1 MAFIYDLTDTWS
13 NAGIAFTGIKLNVTD
28 SASAAGSKLFDLQIS
43 GNTKFAVSKTGA
55 VTATGIIES
64 TSGGFKFPDGTT
76 QITASAGIAG
86 PTGPQGPA
94 GPAGPQGPQG
104 IQGETGPAGATGPA
118 GPTGPAGVGVP
129 VGGTTNQVLAK
140 ASATDYDTVWVTPSS
155 GGGSTPA
162 TDIAQESFVRATS
175 SADQTLPTG
184 VLTILD
190 YDTTTTNNNPVNY
203 TVGSTGRITVNEA
216 GIYDITTGVVVQAN
230 AGAAASTTALGLF
243 VNGEVVAIDTAE
255 TTLAVSEQRGHSIST
270 QIALAAGDIV
280 DARARVDS
288 VGGVLNGIARR
299 TAALLGQTATQVN
312 HLSIAKCATSPVTPA
327 DIVNALGYTPY
338 NATNPDGY
346 ITASVAASTYQP
358 LDGDLTAIAA
368 LAGTTGLVRKTAAN
382 TYSLDTATYLT
393 SITSGNVT
401 TALGYTPA
409 NKAGDTF
416 TGPVTVNGAVN
427 FSGALTSGDLADAVG
442 YKGLPQNARTSAYT
456 LALSDI
462 GKHISITTGGVVIP
476 ANASVAFPIGATVVV
491 YNDSASTQT
500 ISITTDTL
508 RLAGTATVGTRTL
521 AQRGLATL
529 VKVTATEW
537 VVTGNVT

>member
-104 IQGETGPAGATGPA
+104 IQGETGPTGATGPA

-140 ASATDYDTVWVTPSS
+140 ASATDYDTVWVTPSA
-155 GGGSTPA
+155 GGGSGDVVGPA
-162 TDIAQESFVRATS
+162 SATNS
-175 SADQTLPTG
+175 NV
-184 VLTILD
+184 VLFD
-190 YDTTTTNNNPVNY
+190 
-203 TVGSTGRITVNEA
+203 G
-216 GIYDITTGVVVQAN
+216 TTGKLIKDSGAN
-230 AGAAASTTALGLF
+230 LSSYLLTA
-243 VNGEVVAIDTAE
+243 
-255 TTLAVSEQRGHSIST
+255 
-270 QIALAAGDIV
+270 
-280 DARARVDS
+280 
-288 VGGVLNGIARR
+288 
-299 TAALLGQTATQVN
+299 TAAT
-312 HLSIAKCATSPVTPA
+312 
-327 DIVNALGYTPY
+327 
-338 NATNPDGY
+338 
-346 ITASVAASTYQP
+346 TYQP

-476 ANASVAFPIGATVVV
+476 ANASIAFPIGATIVV
-491 YNDSASTQT
+491 YNNSASTQT

-508 RLAGTATVGTRTL
+508 RLAGTGTVGTRTL